1 MEPELSFE
9 YQPIVIAIDK
19 ANIKED
25 LFFLLFFF
33 FKGKETKLVLC
44 IGGEY

>member
-33 FKGKETKLVLC
+33 LREKKLN
-44 IGGEY
+44 